1 MTYRLFF
8 AIILTFLS
16 FSCSQKGQNSETHG
30 KIKTTEELFHESI
43 GHIAL
48 YDSLINT
55 DKELITNFY
64 RQNNYTCLF
73 HDKKGNLTA
82 SGRILDSILTNT
94 LYFGL
99 PQNRIYIPAES
110 DDKISEDIRLV
121 SSDVQLTIGSLRLLS
136 DLANGFSDSLKLKNR
151 NFDLADFK
159 HLSTFKS
166 ISNRNVFYAT
176 AKSFLPD
183 NKHYLMLAEALK
195 NHLDTADISLKLF
208 EVPLSQKDSALAYKT
223 ALENLKRKEFSFSE
237 NEDPIDVIKRYQK
250 QNNVRA
256 DGIIG
261 QATKH
266 ILEESPLDL
275 AERIAWYM
283 EKARYERSYPK
294 KFIRVNIPAFKL
306 YYFNEDTIASIHNVV
321 VGKVENTTPVLESK
335 LNRIQLYPYWNVPY
349 SIATKEIL
357 PAIKNNPD
365 YLERNQME
373 LLKGDKVVN
382 PHLINWKKLNKN
394 NFPYKVRQLPGHK
407 NSLGIIKFEF
417 YNKYDVYI
425 HDTPQKGLLE
435 TPNRMYSHGC
445 VRCQNPIELAKKILE
460 IDENKIIPDSLDTL
474 LSKGDQYLIRLK
486 KSIPVYIEYSS
497 ISITP
502 VLIKK
507 HKDKPD
513 EYEEQIFYFRDIYF
527 TDEKT
532 THYFFGKKKLEAPVR
547 A

>member
-8 AIILTFLS
+8 ALILTFLS
-16 FSCSQKGQNSETHG
+16 FSCSQKEQNSGTHG
-30 KIKTTEELFHESI
+30 KIKTTEELFHEGI
-43 GHIAL
+43 RHIAL
-48 YDSLINT
+48 YDSLSAT
-55 DKELITNFY
+55 DKDQVIQFY
-64 RQNNYTCLF
+64 RQNDFTCLF
-73 HDKKGNLTA
+73 HDKKGNLTP
-82 SGRILDSILTNT
+82 SGRILDSLLTNT

-99 PQNRIYIPAES
+99 PQNRIYIPVES
-110 DDKISEDIRLV
+110 DNKIPDNVRFIL
-121 SSDVQLTIGSLRLLS
+121 SDVQLTIGSLRLLS
-136 DLANGFSDSLKLKNR
+136 DLKNGFSDSLKLKGR
-151 NFDLADFK
+151 DFDLADFK
-159 HLSTFKS
+159 HLSTFRT
-166 ISNRNVFYAT
+166 ISNRNVFYA
-176 AKSFLPD
+176 AANSFLLG
-183 NKHYLMLAEALK
+183 NNHYLMLAEALK

-208 EVPLSQKDSALAYKT
+208 EVPLSQKDSALAYKN
-223 ALENLKRKEFSFSE
+223 ALENLKRKEFPFSE
-237 NEDPIDVIKRYQK
+237 DENPMDVIKRYQK

-256 DGIIG
+256 DGVIG

-283 EKARYERSYPK
+283 EKARYEKSYPK
-294 KFIRVNIPAFKL
+294 KFIRVNIPEFRL

-321 VGKVENTTPVLESK
+321 VGKAENNTPVLESK

-357 PAIKNNPD
+357 PAAKNNPK
-365 YLERNQME
+365 YFERNQME
-373 LLKGDKVVN
+373 LLKGEKIVN
-382 PHLINWKKLNKN
+382 PEQINWKKLNKN
-394 NFPYKVRQLPGHK
+394 NFPYRVRQLPGHK

-435 TPNRMYSHGC
+435 TQNRMYSHGC
-445 VRCQNPIELAKKILE
+445 VRCQNPIDLAKKILE

-474 LSKGDQYLIRLK
+474 LSKEEQYLIRLK
-486 KSIPVYIEYSS
+486 KSIPIYIEYNS

-502 VLIKK
+502 VVIKK

-513 EYEEQIFYFRDIYF
+513 EYEERIFYFRDIYF

-532 THYFFGKKKLEAPVR
+532 IHYFFGKKKLETESQI
-547 A
+547 